1 MITLRM
7 RPIHTSLGRQAGAL
21 TLIALGT
28 VVLVGWI
35 LDIPHLKS
43 VNTGWVSMKPN
54 AAVCFILL
62 GLALLSTSERSR
74 RSLASVVVAI
84 SAATLAQY
92 LFEMDL
98 GIDDPLGLVTDGS
111 TPFAARMAPNAA
123 IAFGALGI
131 GAAWPSSSGLK
142 DAAQG
147 SSASL
152 AVALSVVPFIGYL
165 TGNTSA
171 TGWGSLTRMAVHT
184 AIGLAIAAVII
195 AMQAW
200 SRTATRG
207 RTIGFL
213 QLPLVTG
220 VFLIFVTV
228 WFASVAGT
236 PAEESNTGSGVVL
249 LLAAATAIAISTAVA
264 HARAATITRLDVEA
278 IRSALQHSL
287 DGVAHLDGRGNI
299 VWADPSFWD
308 YFTVN
313 TAQRADRH
321 WTEIVPAD
329 QRPPLSDAMA
339 RAPREGRTEVTVDIG
354 SPRVRTA
361 RIVMV
366 AHPLGSEHGQYWAFQ
381 DVTDQQRAARELE
394 RSNEE
399 LGRFASVVS
408 HDLKEPLR
416 MVSGYIQLLASKY
429 SGELDETAEEF
440 IGYTL
445 EGTQR
450 MHRLIEDLLAYA
462 RAGTGTG
469 HTEEVELAR
478 IVNEA
483 IVSMQ
488 PLLDES
494 GAEVH
499 VEDLPI
505 VEVQP
510 TQMRQVFANLL
521 SNAIKYS
528 GPRPPRIQ
536 ISSRLVDGSWRIHLR
551 DHGIGVPAHQ
561 RERIFE
567 PFERLHRRDQ
577 IEGTGVGL
585 SICTRVLE
593 QHGGKIWVEDPKEGS
608 GSVFVLSLPAMPGTS
623 LGATSTN
630 GAVSSVQTDQ
640 PASAR
645 SS

>member
-1 MITLRM
+1 MTPVRM
-7 RPIHTSLGRQAGAL
+7 RPIHTTVGRRAGAL
-21 TLIALGT
+21 AIIALGT
-28 VVLVGWI
+28 AVLLGWI
-35 LDIPHLKS
+35 LDIPWLKS
-43 VNTGWVSMKPN
+43 VNTEWVTMKPN

-62 GLALLSTSERSR
+62 GLALLSRTERSR
-74 RSLASVVVAI
+74 QLFGGTVVAI
-84 SAATLAQY
+84 AAVTLIQY
-92 LFEMDL
+92 MFEL
-98 GIDDPLGLVTDGS
+98 ELIIDDPFDLVRDAS
-111 TPFAARMAPNAA
+111 TPFAARMAPNTA
-123 IAFGALGI
+123 IAFGVLGI
-131 GAAWPSSSGLK
+131 GAAWPSSSNLK
-142 DAAQG
+142 NAAQG

-152 AVALSVVPFIGYL
+152 AVALSVVPIIGYL

-184 AIGLAIAAVII
+184 AIGLAIGSGII

-200 SRTATRG
+200 SRSAPRA
-207 RTIGFL
+207 RTVGLL

-236 PAEESNTGSGVVL
+236 PAEGSNAGSGVVL

-264 HARAATITRLDVEA
+264 HARAATIIRLDVEA

-287 DGVAHLDGRGNI
+287 DGVVHLDGQGNI
-299 VWADPSFWD
+299 VWADPAFWD
-308 YFTVN
+308 YFAVGE
-313 TAQRADRH
+313 AQRANRH
-321 WTEIVPAD
+321 WTDIVPAD
-329 QRPPLSDAMA
+329 QRPPISDAMA
-339 RAPREGRTEVTVDIG
+339 LAPREGRTEVTVDIG

-366 AHPLGSEHGQYWAFQ
+366 VHPMGSEQGQYWAFQ
-381 DVTDQQRAARELE
+381 DVTDQRKAARELE

-429 SGELDETAEEF
+429 SGQLDETAEEF
-440 IGYTL
+440 IGYTVD
-445 EGTQR
+445 GTQR

-462 RAGTGTG
+462 RAGTVAGQTR
-469 HTEEVELAR
+469 EVELAQV
-478 IVNEA
+478 VNEA
-483 IVSMQ
+483 LVSMKSR
-488 PLLDES
+488 LDES
-494 GAEVH
+494 GAEVR

-505 VEVQP
+505 VEVQM

-528 GPRPPRIQ
+528 GPRPPRIH
-536 ISSRLVDGSWRIHLR
+536 ISSRLVDDSWHIHVR

-585 SICTRVLE
+585 SICTRVME

-608 GSVFVLSLPAMPGTS
+608 GSVFVLSLPVLPGAS
-623 LGATSTN
+623 GGGATN
-630 GAVSSVQTDQ
+630 GSASSSQ
-640 PASAR
+640 PGQRASAR